1 MDLLSIFYIFNRV
14 LNGKN
19 LLLRGAFLRNTKYII
34 GCVVYTGEDTKIMR
48 NAEPSRIKS
57 STIEESMNKLILGIL
72 CVQIISCLISAILSY
87 WWL

>member
-1 MDLLSIFYIFNRV
+1 MGDFEGSIHFPDNSVKYLIIFNRV

-19 LLLRGAFLRNTKYII
+19 LLLRGAFLRNTSYIV

-57 STIEESMNKLILGIL
+57 STIEDSMNKLILGIL
-72 CVQIISCLISAILSY
+72 CV
-87 WWL
+87 